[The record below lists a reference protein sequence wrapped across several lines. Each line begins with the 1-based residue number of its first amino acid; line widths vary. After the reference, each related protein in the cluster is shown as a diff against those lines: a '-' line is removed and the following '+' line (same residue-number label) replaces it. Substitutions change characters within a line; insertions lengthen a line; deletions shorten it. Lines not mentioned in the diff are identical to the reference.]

1 MMRTTIRTIFS
12 ALALLTAGAAL
23 AAQEAKKQFQPGD
36 VIRLEIEGDT
46 VLSGTHT
53 VGPGPALTL
62 PVIGAIPLTGVPRTG
77 IEAHLRQQ
85 LAKYLKDPVIHA
97 QSLIRL
103 SIVGEVARP
112 GIYAVPTD
120 LVLADALMLAG
131 GPTQAAQFAA
141 TRIERGR
148 GQVVG
153 GDRLQ
158 QALAGGLT
166 VDDLNLRA
174 GDRIYVPPGVRRDP
188 EAKWRIA
195 GLVVTAA
202 ATVFTIIRLSKP

>member
-1 MMRTTIRTIFS
+1 MRTTIRTMLM
-12 ALALLTAGAAL
+12 ALAVLAGAAAL
-23 AAQEAKKQFQPGD
+23 AAQDATKQFQPGD
-36 VIRLEIEGDT
+36 VIRLDIEGDT
-46 VLSGTHT
+46 VLSGTYT

-62 PVIGAIPLTGVPRTG
+62 RVIGAIPLSGVPRAG
-77 IEAHLRQQ
+77 IEAHLREQ
-85 LAKYLKDPVIHA
+85 LARYLKDPVIHA
-97 QSLIRL
+97 QALIRL

-112 GIYAVPTD
+112 GIYAVATD

-131 GPTQAAQFAA
+131 GPTQEAQFAA

-148 GQVVG
+148 RQVVG

-174 GDRIYVPPGVRRDP
+174 GDRIYVPPGARRDA

-202 ATVFTIIRLSKP
+202 ATVFTIIRLTKN